1 LAENAVLKN
10 LIDII
15 KTETSLLKEKQG
27 IGLQDYIGDIELQH
41 IVERAF
47 INAIQA
53 IIDIARRIISTKNLP
68 VPDDY
73 FGAFEILYRKKV
85 ITWDCLQK
93 MKEMVGFRNALVHEY
108 RLIRHEEVY
117 RHLQESIGIFHDF
130 LSCLVGF
137 LGKEGL

>member
-1 LAENAVLKN
+1 LAENAILKN
-10 LIDII
+10 LIDNI
-15 KTETSLLKEKQG
+15 KTEISLLKEKQG

-53 IIDIARRIISTKNLP
+53 IIYIARRIISTKNLP

-85 ITWDCLQK
+85 ITRACLQMTK
-93 MKEMVGFRNALVHEY
+93 
-108 RLIRHEEVY
+108 
-117 RHLQESIGIFHDF
+117 
-130 LSCLVGF
+130 
-137 LGKEGL
+137 